1 MAGYK
6 RDRDENMGQK
16 ADAAVRSLA
25 LIRASGSTAR
35 VLNLAIVYDRCNGEP
50 EHQEQPFFRNAALN
64 RALVLKHVV
73 KPEEQHLLQS
83 RRLNTTKIV
92 FPYSTRE
99 LELGGRSLLFHER
112 RFERVLRDFYDVNDG
127 QKFEADLAAL
137 RVLDAL
143 PSFDPFLIRERLRQ
157 NGFEPARCYFDL
169 SPADITR
176 MHMFVAREIEQ
187 LVGLA
192 YSNGGSAARDLS
204 QRLADKLMSDATAEP
219 LEPLRVTLR
228 LSPEEYGEGVFAW
241 KGFLYY
247 KWAVESLLPR
257 LAVFHQEML
266 TARVSGADERLRLEI
281 ARMRARILDMA
292 NQAAQHVQS
301 ALTEYGVAFASLV
314 DGNAADFRGFLLR
327 APSLFIPVGEAIGV
341 LEHIEC
347 VWRFR
352 FPPGAPRVFS
362 AEDALE
368 LYADFEA
375 TLDAMVCLAENGDD
389 QYL

>member
-1 MAGYK
+1 
-6 RDRDENMGQK
+6 MGQK

-25 LIRASGSTAR
+25 LIRANGSTAR
-35 VLNLAIVYDRCNGEP
+35 VLNLAIVYDRFSSEP

-73 KPEEQHLLQS
+73 RPEEEHLLQS

-99 LELGGRSLLFHER
+99 LELGGRTLLFHER
-112 RFERVLRDFYDVNDG
+112 RFDRVLRDFYDVHDG
-127 QKFEADLAAL
+127 QKYEADLATL
-137 RVLDAL
+137 RVLSAL
-143 PSFDPFLIRERLRQ
+143 PSFDPFLMRERLRQ
-157 NGFEPARCYFDL
+157 NGVEPARCYFDL
-169 SPADITR
+169 SPADIAR

-204 QRLADKLMSDATAEP
+204 QRLADKLMSDASAEP
-219 LEPLRVTLR
+219 LEPLRITLR

-247 KWAVESLLPR
+247 KWSVEALLPR
-257 LAVFHQEML
+257 LASFHQEML
-266 TARVSGADERLRLEI
+266 TTRVTGADQRLRLEI
-281 ARMRARILDMA
+281 ARMRARILDMV
-292 NQAAQHVQS
+292 NQAVQRVQS
-301 ALTEYGVAFASLV
+301 ALTEYGVAFAALV
-314 DGNAADFRGFLLR
+314 EGHAHDFRTFLLR
-327 APSLFIPVGEAIGV
+327 APSMFIPVGEAIGV
-341 LEHIEC
+341 LEHIES

-352 FPPGAPRVFS
+352 FPPDGPRVMS

-375 TLDAMVCLAENGDD
+375 TLGAMVCLAESDD